1 MEEETEK
8 VDVKKLRPLE
18 NFEDDFIEYA
28 VARLSLNEK
37 EDDIDL
43 TKDSIF
49 HALHLLWQFGSSD
62 RDYRFLIGF
71 LSNVYDFYEEFG
83 EKFGDRYDTACEC
96 CREKIDKGE
105 IPEPQRAK
113 SNCGDC

>member
-1 MEEETEK
+1 MKKKEET
-8 VDVKKLRPLE
+8 KLRPLE

-28 VARLSLNEK
+28 VNRLSLNEK
-37 EDDIDL
+37 DDDIEL

-71 LSNVYDFYEEFG
+71 LSNVYDFYEEFE
-83 EKFGDRYDTACEC
+83 EKFGDRYEKNC
-96 CREKIDKGE
+96 CTCCQEKLDKGE
-105 IPEPQRAK
+105 DPTIEV
-113 SNCGDC
+113 DLEEEED

>member
-18 NFEDDFIEYA
+18 NFEDDFIIYCIN
-28 VARLSLNEK
+28 RLSLNEK

-71 LSNVYDFYEEFG
+71 LSNVYDF
-83 EKFGDRYDTACEC
+83 
-96 CREKIDKGE
+96 
-105 IPEPQRAK
+105 
-113 SNCGDC
+113 